1 MSEATEDQSTMVQHR
16 RATNNRSIS
25 SFSNDQQ
32 HLHLNGTSALL
43 EPSSSKYHK
52 DDDSVCSPRFWSVM
66 TLATM
71 SFLIVFCIQQFTDD
85 TPALVRQQRQERSLA
100 LSQFPTVAWA
110 LDHADLVGLYFAASW
125 CPMST
130 PVTEKLGECFPAS
143 DLLPPPTLDRNPSKT
158 FAFAIVHISS
168 DTTQEALDAYAKPNW
183 ISIPI
188 AEEERTA
195 LKKHFA
201 VCAKREIEGLDMER
215 KFEIPSLFILDG
227 PTHGV
232 ITTGGALDL
241 INRGDAVLDYWRE
254 MQAKIRSMEQN
265 SH

>member
-1 MSEATEDQSTMVQHR
+1 MVQQR

-25 SFSNDQQ
+25 AVSND
-32 HLHLNGTSALL
+32 HVHVHVNGTSALHD
-43 EPSSSKYHK
+43 PSSSSKYQK
-52 DDDSVCSPRFWSVM
+52 DHDSVCSPRFWSVM

-71 SFLIVFCIQQFTDD
+71 SFLIVFCIQQFTDA
-85 TPALVRQQRQERSLA
+85 TPALVRQQQQERPMA

-110 LDHADLVGLYFAASW
+110 LQHADLVGLYYAASW

-130 PVTEKLGECFPAS
+130 PVTEKLGEHFPSSA
-143 DLLPPPTLDRNPSKT
+143 LLPPPTLDSNPSKK

-188 AEEERTA
+188 AEDERTA

-201 VCAKREIEGLDMER
+201 VCAKRELEELDMER
-215 KFEIPSLFILDG
+215 KFEIPSLLILDG
-227 PTHGV
+227 PTHGL

-241 INRGDAVLDYWRE
+241 INQGEVVLDYWKE
-254 MQAKIRSMEQN
+254 MQAKIRAMEQK
-265 SH
+265 HR